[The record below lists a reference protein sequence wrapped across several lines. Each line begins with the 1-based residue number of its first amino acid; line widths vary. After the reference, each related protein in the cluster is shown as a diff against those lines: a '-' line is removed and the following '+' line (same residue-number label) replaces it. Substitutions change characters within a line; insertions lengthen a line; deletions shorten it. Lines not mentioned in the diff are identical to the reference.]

1 LKNLIPSSLILFF
14 LSISAVHA
22 EAPFIDY
29 QWAESPDAC
38 LERAK
43 DAMID
48 SGFKITVSTEANE
61 IVGQNGD
68 YKGVVACVGEAGDIA
83 VFIVSGHSYPRSR
96 QLAVKLKKKFLQ

>member
-1 LKNLIPSSLILFF
+1 MFF
-14 LSISAVHA
+14 LSISAVYA

-43 DAMID
+43 DAMIE
-48 SGFKITVSTEANE
+48 SGFKTVESTEANE
-61 IVGQNGD
+61 IVGQKGD
-68 YKGVVACVGEAGDIA
+68 YKGVVACIGEASDIA
-83 VFIVSGHSYPRSR
+83 IFIVSGHSYPHAR